1 MLITI
6 GQILTDDVLAG
17 VQETVGKLR
26 YEDGR
31 ATAGWHA
38 ARVKKNEQAR
48 ASVTL
53 DLLRETLT
61 KALMAN
67 PVFALAVRPKALT
80 PLLISKTADG
90 GHYGSH
96 VDSAL
101 MGGLRTDVSFTL
113 FLSPPGSYDGGEL
126 VIETSAGED
135 GYKPAAGS
143 VVVYPST
150 ALHRVAPVTR
160 GERYVA
166 AGWAQSLIRDAGKR
180 ELLFDLD
187 TASRRLFDQ
196 HGKTP
201 EFDLLSKCSANL
213 LRLWAEP

>member
-1 MLITI
+1 MLMTI
-6 GQILTDDVLAG
+6 GHILDQTALTELA
-17 VQETVGKLR
+17 QTLPRMR

-48 ASVTL
+48 PSMTL
-53 DLLRETLT
+53 DLLQEQLQN
-61 KALMAN
+61 ALLAN
-67 PVFALAVRPKALT
+67 PVFAAAVRPKALT
-80 PLLISKTADG
+80 PLLISKTGAG

-96 VDSAL
+96 VDSPI

-113 FLSPPGSYDGGEL
+113 FLNDPEDYDGGEL
-126 VIETSAGED
+126 IIESAAGEE
-135 GYKPAAGS
+135 GYKLEAGS

-150 ALHRVAPVTR
+150 TLHRVGEVTR

-166 AGWAQSLIRDAGKR
+166 AGWAQSLIRDDGKR

-187 TASRRLFDQ
+187 HAQRRLFDQ
-196 HGKTP
+196 HGKTA
-201 EFDLLSKCSANL
+201 EFDLLAKCSANL
-213 LRLWAEP
+213 MRRWVET